1 MGTPLK
7 WPIRI
12 GYTPKRDTTFRLQGL
27 VYERVGI
34 SLVEAYDR
42 IGKTVISVGK
52 KDQKGLIQMHYM
64 AVKRVE

>member
-1 MGTPLK
+1 M
-7 WPIRI
+7 
-12 GYTPKRDTTFRLQGL
+12 
-27 VYERVGI
+27 
-34 SLVEAYDR
+34 EAYDR